1 MLIAD
6 VKTVSKFAQLEFKF
20 SSPEHGRTIMTGLL
34 ANYPRRFD
42 LWSVFLDL
50 EIKQGEPAV
59 IRRLFQSVLAMKM
72 STKKAKFFFKKWS
85 QWEHES
91 GDAAGIEDV
100 KRRAKEFVENLGKE
114 E

>member
-1 MLIAD
+1 MAD
-6 VKTVSKFAQLEFKF
+6 VKTVSKFAQLQFKF

-59 IRRLFQSVLAMKM
+59 IRRLFQSVLATKM

-85 QWEHES
+85 HWEQES
-91 GDAAGIEDV
+91 GDAAGIEEV
-100 KRRAKEFVENLGKE
+100 KRLAKEYVESLEKTE
-114 E
+114 